1 MEEEARED
9 GKLLDTISD
18 TLIRS
23 ATGPR
28 ILLLLAIFVVYNLV
42 AMGPAYRRVE
52 TLSGG
57 VEAIDFLIIYSPE
70 KAYDMIAAYGQ
81 KGRQYYVTIALTL
94 DTVFPVLLA
103 LVFIL
108 VLTYVFHRT
117 YSRKG
122 VLQRAVLVP
131 PAAMAADLLE
141 NTGIATMLLAY
152 PRKLPAVA
160 LLASAFSTV
169 KWTAV
174 SAEAVLVVVG
184 LVSWLIQRVFR
195 RDQPAQ

>member
-1 MEEEARED
+1 VEEGTIED
-9 GKLLDTISD
+9 RRLLDSISD
-18 TLIRS
+18 TLIDF

-28 ILLLLAIFVVYNLV
+28 ILLLLAIFAVYNV
-42 AMGPAYRRVE
+42 AAMGPAYRRIE

-57 VEAIDFLIIYSPE
+57 AGAIDFLIIYSPE
-70 KAYDMIAAYGQ
+70 KAYDIIAAYGQ
-81 KGRQYYVTIALTL
+81 QGRHYYATIALTL

-103 LVFIL
+103 LVFSL

-131 PAAMAADLLE
+131 PAAMVADLLE
-141 NTGIATMLLAY
+141 NVGIATMLLSY

-184 LVSWLIQRVFR
+184 LISWLIKKGFR
-195 RDQPAQ
+195 GDQTGQ